1 MGTKHPKIIM
11 EDFEYLMLRK
21 KVEETVWIC
30 KKYFHPIT
38 ERCKVR
44 VVTSQRMAYI
54 YGLHNHLPCL
64 KSQRHKDLLPQL
76 VTIVRRS

>member
-1 MGTKHPKIIM
+1 M

-21 KVEETVWIC
+21 KTDATTWIC
-30 KKYFHPIT
+30 KKYFHPQT

-54 YGLHNHLPCL
+54 YGRHNHIPNL
-64 KSQRHKDLLPQL
+64 KTNRHKDLLPQ
-76 VTIVRRS
+76 VVSIIRKD